1 MQRDQMK
8 INWDEIC
15 NLNCNDEI
23 LINWWVLIQIEL
35 IRKKKVQMNNYQMET
50 DQMSQKDILKDT

>member
-15 NLNCNDEI
+15 NLNCNDWDFNQLVGFDPDRI
-23 LINWWVLIQIEL
+23 
-35 IRKKKVQMNNYQMET
+35 
-50 DQMSQKDILKDT
+50 DQKEKSSDE